1 MHHEGHRAI
10 AIWSRRHYNCLVRL
24 LLAASLFLASALPAS
39 AGKLDLDIYA
49 RPAEVPASSTPDP
62 QRHRLLPGDP
72 RALRGQS
79 PWVRT
84 ATHAGYAG
92 LGLAGLAGS
101 IASGGVAP
109 AVGFGLV
116 ALIHGYGLWKERP
129 GARRRR

>member
-10 AIWSRRHYNCLVRL
+10 AICRRRHYNWLVRL
-24 LLAASLFLASALPAS
+24 ILAAALLLGSSPAS

-62 QRHRLLPGDP
+62 QRHKLLPGDP

-79 PWVRT
+79 PWMRR

-92 LGLAGLAGS
+92 LGLAGLVGS

-116 ALIHGYGLWKERP
+116 ALIHGYGLWRARP

>member
-1 MHHEGHRAI
+1 MHHGGHRAI
-10 AIWSRRHYNCLVRL
+10 AISGSRHYNWLVRL
-24 LLAASLFLASALPAS
+24 VLAAVLLAAGWLPAH

-62 QRHRLLPGDP
+62 QRHKLLPGDP

-84 ATHAGYAG
+84 ATHVGYAG
-92 LGLAGLAGS
+92 LGLAGLVGS